1 MASEPF
7 NQNVYSSEPRPRVRK
22 QTKSIKRKGE
32 RRKDVYKNV
41 NVSFKM
47 DLLIIHF
54 VENQSMTNAHKFLLS
69 TLLF

>member
-1 MASEPF
+1 MTILDPVLAVFILLYQRQST
-7 NQNVYSSEPRPRVRK
+7 QRDWKHIIY
-22 QTKSIKRKGE
+22 
-32 RRKDVYKNV
+32 VYKNV